1 MACLKLNLVRREVT
15 SRTKKNSNETSKWLE
30 YKISSL
36 FFESCY
42 KSQNCYPMF
51 WKFRGGG
58 KCPKCSPPGCSPA
71 TGYAVMRSWCKLQLN
86 EILKCQKRIK
96 RDVALDIM
104 NRSKDINCMPFLM
117 KSFSEVLHV
126 HIKFWRWRHKEGM
139 FWKFWPPLTGPEPQ
153 PIDPFFWL
161 KLWLKTRSKSASIE
175 PWIDLLAYL

>member
-58 KCPKCSPPGCSPA
+58 KCPKCSLPGCSPA

-96 RDVALDIM
+96 EML
-104 NRSKDINCMPFLM
+104 
-117 KSFSEVLHV
+117 
-126 HIKFWRWRHKEGM
+126 
-139 FWKFWPPLTGPEPQ
+139 
-153 PIDPFFWL
+153 
-161 KLWLKTRSKSASIE
+161 
-175 PWIDLLAYL
+175 PWILWIDQRTSTACLFSWNRFQRCCMCTSNSGGDVTKKACFGNFGHL